1 MEGILILQSNM
12 KTVGMILWQKI
23 FLKVSPI
30 VVFNEINDLPLVPGH
45 LNQWFWCNFDPKFGV
60 FGAVSGV
67 WPGSGQSK
75 KSPLLLKKKLFGI
88 GPRSFEPV
96 VLARFWLKIWGVLHC
111 IRDLEWPKW
120 KKSLLLKEINWDWS
134 QVIWTSGFGA
144 ILTETLGCFGLFQG
158 IRGPKMQK

>member
-12 KTVGMILWQKI
+12 KTVGMILWQKF

-30 VVFNEINDLPLVPGH
+30 VVFNEIYDLPLVPGH

-75 KSPLLLKKKLFGI
+75 KSPLLLKKLFSGKKVTLI
-88 GPRSFEPV
+88 LHFGLSKPLKQPKTHQILSQNRTKTICSNDLGP
-96 VLARFWLKIWGVLHC
+96 IIYH
-111 IRDLEWPKW
+111 
-120 KKSLLLKEINWDWS
+120 LLKATIR
-134 QVIWTSGFGA
+134 
-144 ILTETLGCFGLFQG
+144 LTLGEKFLSEDHPYC
-158 IRGPKMQK
+158 